1 MIKADQPTLFNPATL
16 LSAVSSKAD
25 GSMKILGGDI
35 GKAVA
40 NREHFL
46 KRFDI
51 ALDDAA
57 LLYVGDQTVWD
68 AIHDVTNE
76 DRGAGM
82 RDPSTAITGD
92 ALVTNQKGIA
102 LFLYTADCNA
112 VIIHDPVHQVVALV
126 HLGWQSTAVDL
137 AGKVIAHLEHHY
149 GSAPADLL
157 IYNGPSIRAASYVL
171 EPPLAQMGLPGWEP
185 YLTQLPDST
194 ISIDLLSYNRQ
205 QFMNAGVLEQHIEV
219 CPVDTARSADYFSHY
234 RANRQ
239 NKAAD
244 EGRFVTVCMLR

>member
-1 MIKADQPTLFNPATL
+1 MIKTDQPTLFDRTKL
-16 LSAVSSKAD
+16 LSAVSSKED
-25 GSMKILGGDI
+25 GSMKILHGNVLQ
-35 GKAVA
+35 AVA
-40 NREHFL
+40 YREQFL
-46 KRFDI
+46 KRLGTT
-51 ALDDAA
+51 LDDAV

-68 AIHDVTNE
+68 AIRDVDNQ

-92 ALVTNQKGIA
+92 ALVTNQKGIV

-112 VIIHDPVHQVVALV
+112 IIIHDPVHEVVALV

-137 AGKVIAHLEHHY
+137 AGKVIAHLQRHY

-157 IYNGPSIRAASYVL
+157 IYNGPSIRAESYVL

-185 YLTQLPDST
+185 YLIELPGGT
-194 ISIDLLSYNRQ
+194 ISVDLLRYNRQ
-205 QFMNAGVLEQHIEV
+205 QFIDAGVLEDHMEV
-219 CPVDTARSADYFSHY
+219 CPIDTARSADYFSHY

-239 NKAAD
+239 GKAAD